1 MASVDTEKSGKVPA
15 KRRYGSE
22 RDVFALTGIPPRTL
36 QKHRLFGRGFAFYRF
51 GGRVLYDLDEVEA
64 TIKAGRVS
72 AA

>member
-1 MASVDTEKSGKVPA
+1 MSTEKNTKDQA
-15 KRRYGSE
+15 RRRFGSE

-36 QKHRLFGRGFAFYRF
+36 QKHRLFGKGFAFYRL

-64 TIKAGRVS
+64 TIRAGRVS